1 MKKKILLTLSI
12 FSLITLSNTSI
23 ESNQKRITQID
34 KQVKDNTFK
43 INTNK
48 NKITTAQKSE
58 ADAKK
63 EIANLNN
70 LINKLQ
76 SEYNVIEGEYIELLK
91 SIGKSTQE
99 INSSIQKI
107 EESTKKINVG
117 KEEYK
122 NKIKVWNKVLNV
134 KVYQRNIN
142 TAEESKKQS
151 DLIKILGQEDNKIK
165 SIESYKSQVEV
176 HKKEEEKL
184 KVKKETQAREVEKKK
199 KELEGKRNELRNA
212 KASKDQ
218 AVRNLQAIQSKLK
231 SENVTIEKNN
241 ANLIAE
247 KKRLNQQINAII
259 AAAKKREEEARKK
272 AAAEAAKRAAEA
284 AKNKSSNNQNGNG
297 STTTPTTPAV
307 VVEQPKGTGHFI
319 MPISGSIVVGYGQE
333 KTPGITSKGIE
344 IRGSLGQSVKASD
357 SGVVLYSG
365 SLKGLGAVIMIDHGN
380 FITVYGNLSSVK
392 IANGAKVTKGQVIGT
407 LGRDSV
413 TKEPNLYFEVRKG
426 VNYVNPAN
434 YL

>member
-34 KQVKDNTFK
+34 KQVKDNTSR

-76 SEYNVIEGEYIELLK
+76 SEYNIIEGEYIELLK

-122 NKIKVWNKVLNV
+122 NKIKVWNKVLNA

-272 AAAEAAKRAAEA
+272 AAAEAAK
-284 AKNKSSNNQNGNG
+284 NKSSNNQNGNG
-297 STTTPTTPAV
+297 SKTTTPTTPAV

-357 SGVVLYSG
+357 SGLVLYSG

-392 IANGAKVTKGQVIGT
+392 VANGAKVTKGQVIGT

>member
-34 KQVKDNTFK
+34 KQVKDNTTK

-122 NKIKVWNKVLNV
+122 NKIKVWNKVLNA

-218 AVRNLQAIQSKLK
+218 AVRNK

-272 AAAEAAKRAAEA
+272 AASEAAKRAAEA

>member
-34 KQVKDNTFK
+34 KQVKDNTTK

-122 NKIKVWNKVLNV
+122 NKIKVWNKVLNA

-212 KASKDQ
+212 KASKDE

-272 AAAEAAKRAAEA
+272 AAAEAAR
-284 AKNKSSNNQNGNG
+284 NKSSNNQNGNG

-307 VVEQPKGTGHFI
+307 VIEQPKGTGHFI

>member
-34 KQVKDNTFK
+34 KQVKDNTSR

-122 NKIKVWNKVLNV
+122 NKIKVWNKVLNA

-272 AAAEAAKRAAEA
+272 AAAEAAK
-284 AKNKSSNNQNGNG
+284 NKSSNNQNGNG
-297 STTTPTTPAV
+297 SKTTTPTTPAV

-357 SGVVLYSG
+357 SGLVLYSG

-392 IANGAKVTKGQVIGT
+392 VANGAKVTKGQVIGT

>member
-34 KQVKDNTFK
+34 KQVKDNTYK

-122 NKIKVWNKVLNV
+122 NKIKVWNKVLNA

-272 AAAEAAKRAAEA
+272 AAAEAAK
-284 AKNKSSNNQNGNG
+284 NKSSNNQNSNG
-297 STTTPTTPAV
+297 SKTTTPTTPEF

-333 KTPGITSKGIE
+333 KTPGIASKGIE

-357 SGVVLYSG
+357 TGSVLYSG

-380 FITVYGNLSSVK
+380 FITVYGNLASVK
-392 IANGAKVTKGQVIGT
+392 VASGTKVTKGQVIGT
-407 LGRDSV
+407 LGRESI

-426 VNYVNPAN
+426 VNYVNPAS